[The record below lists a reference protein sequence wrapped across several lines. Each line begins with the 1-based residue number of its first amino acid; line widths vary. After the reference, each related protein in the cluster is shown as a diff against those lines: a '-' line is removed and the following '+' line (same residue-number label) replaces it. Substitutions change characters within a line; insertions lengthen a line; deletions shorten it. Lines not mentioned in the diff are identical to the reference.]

1 MRVFDL
7 VTAMEQIAPLRYAE
21 PWDRVGLLVGRP
33 EHDLS
38 GPVLLT
44 IDLTER
50 VVGEARAMNASAIVA
65 YHAPIWEPVR
75 RITSETSRGRI
86 LLGCIEGCISV
97 YTPHTA
103 LDAAEGGVTDWLCEG
118 LASDDPEPGKIAG
131 DCRALTPVWE
141 EAGHRVKVVTFVP
154 AEHLES
160 VRSALATAGAGR
172 IGEYEVCSF
181 SVEGEGT
188 FLGSEKSRPVIGKAG
203 RLEHVREHRL
213 EMICPRSAAALAVE
227 TLRKFHPYEEPAI
240 DVYEL
245 EGLPQRSVGAGRRLV
260 LDQGVTPA
268 HLARR
273 LQRFLGHARIQIASP
288 APEVPVSHLG
298 VVPGAGESLLEIA
311 RSEGCEAFITG
322 EMRHHSVIEALHAG
336 LGVILCGHTNTE
348 RGYLGRLRER
358 LGGSLRGVD
367 IRLSK
372 ADADPLEE
380 FSAD

>member
-1 MRVFDL
+1 MRVDDL
-7 VTAMEQIAPLRYAE
+7 MTAMDQIAPLRFAE

-33 EHDLS
+33 EHDLT

-50 VVGEARAMNASAIVA
+50 VVEEARAMQASAIVA

-86 LLGCIEGCISV
+86 LLGCVEAKISV

-118 LASDDPEPGKIAG
+118 LGSDDPEPGKIAG

-141 EAGHRVKVVTFVP
+141 NAGQKVKIVTFVP
-154 AEHLES
+154 EENLES

-181 SVEGEGT
+181 AVEGEGT

-203 RLEHVREHRL
+203 RLEHVRERRL
-213 EMICPRSAAALAVE
+213 EMICPRSASALAIE
-227 TLRKFHPYEEPAI
+227 TLRKFHPYEEPVI

-245 EGLPQRSVGAGRRLV
+245 EGSPLRSVGAGRRLV
-260 LDQGVTPA
+260 LDREVTLA
-268 HLARR
+268 QLARR
-273 LQRFLGHARIQIASP
+273 LHRFLGHARIQIASP
-288 APEVPVSHLG
+288 APDVPVSHLG
-298 VVPGAGESLLEIA
+298 VVPGAGEDLLETA
-311 RSEGCEAFITG
+311 RNEGCEAFITG

-336 LGVILCGHTNTE
+336 LSVVLCGHTNTE
-348 RGYLGRLRER
+348 RGYLQRLRDR
-358 LGGSLRGVD
+358 LAALLPPVD
-367 IRLSK
+367 IRLSET
-372 ADADPLEE
+372 DADPLQE
-380 FSAD
+380 FHAD